1 MSRATRPDQ
10 SPRAGFTLL
19 EVLVALA
26 LLAAA
31 MAAIGSLA
39 SVGRRANRAEFDRV
53 GLAQVARR
61 VLADMTERN
70 FSGGSTGAA
79 DGYRWRIDVS
89 PMAVAPP
96 RQSAARLSAQP
107 SAPSGQQPQ
116 PAQQTAQQQAAQQ
129 DSTQQQPAWI
139 PYRIVL
145 RISGP
150 GGASAEFVTVR
161 LGKAAS

>member
-1 MSRATRPDQ
+1 MFRATRPDR

-61 VLADMTERN
+61 VLADMTERD
-70 FSGGSTGAA
+70 FSDGSTGAA
-79 DGYRWRIDVS
+79 DGYTWRIDVR
-89 PMAVAPP
+89 PMAAAPP
-96 RQSAARLSAQP
+96 RSSAARLSAQP

-116 PAQQTAQQQAAQQ
+116 SAQQTAQQQ
-129 DSTQQQPAWI
+129 TGQPDPVQHQVVWI

-145 RISGP
+145 RIAGP
-150 GGASAEFVTVR
+150 GGASAEFVTIR